1 MSTLKD
7 NEVFIAGV
15 LAGAEWRLMQEFRKW
30 VNTIAVIDRAD
41 FFDGRN
47 SDMWM
52 RSFAE
57 YLARP
62 REFASND

>member
-1 MSTLKD
+1 MDASERKTLYD
-7 NEVFIAGV
+7 VEVSK
-15 LAGAEWRLMQEFRKW
+15 AEMALLREFRTWERKMLFP
-30 VNTIAVIDRAD
+30 AD
-41 FFDGRN
+41 FFDPRN
-47 SDMWM
+47 RDMWM